1 MRFLKLVWIV
11 GGMAWVGIM
20 GLGWAGDVFCFCFC
34 FFWMGTYC
42 IVVILCYIG
51 VWNYGGNLGILR
63 SLICLVYELLCS
75 CTETSIAV
83 PQ

>member
-1 MRFLKLVWIV
+1 
-11 GGMAWVGIM
+11 M
-20 GLGWAGDVFCFCFC
+20 GLGWAGDVFCFYFC
-34 FFWMGTYC
+34 FFWMRTYC
-42 IVVILCYIG
+42 IAGYSVLG

-63 SLICLVYELLCS
+63 SLICLVYELLRS